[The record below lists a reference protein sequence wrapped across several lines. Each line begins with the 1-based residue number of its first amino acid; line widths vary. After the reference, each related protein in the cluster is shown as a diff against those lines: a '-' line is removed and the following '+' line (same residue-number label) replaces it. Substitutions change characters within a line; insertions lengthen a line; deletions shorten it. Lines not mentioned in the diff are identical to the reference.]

1 MLKGDMY
8 MLNISRDIHSLSDFK
23 RNTTD
28 FLEQMEKTG
37 APVVLTINGK
47 AKIVVQDA
55 ESYQRMLELLDKAET
70 VEAIRQGLSDVEEGK
85 TMSLDQFDK
94 KMRTKIRAPKK

>member
-1 MLKGDMY
+1 

-94 KMRTKIRAPKK
+94 EMRKKIRAPKK

>member
-1 MLKGDMY
+1 

-70 VEAIRQGLSDVEEGK
+70 VEAIRQGLSDVEAGK

-94 KMRTKIRAPKK
+94 EMRKKIRAPKK

>member
-1 MLKGDMY
+1 

-70 VEAIRQGLSDVEEGK
+70 VEGIRQGLSDVEAGK

-94 KMRTKIRAPKK
+94 EMRKKIRAPKK

>member
-1 MLKGDMY
+1 MY

-70 VEAIRQGLSDVEEGK
+70 VEAIRQGLSDVEAGK

-94 KMRTKIRAPKK
+94 EMRKKIRAPKK

>member
-1 MLKGDMY
+1 

-70 VEAIRQGLSDVEEGK
+70 VEAIRQGLSDVEAGK

-94 KMRTKIRAPKK
+94 EMRKKVRAPKK

>member
-1 MLKGDMY
+1 

-23 RNTTD
+23 RNTTN

-70 VEAIRQGLSDVEEGK
+70 VEAIRQGLSDVEGGK

-94 KMRTKIRAPKK
+94 EMRKKIRAPKK

>member
-1 MLKGDMY
+1 

-85 TMSLDQFDK
+85 TMSVEQFDK
-94 KMRTKIRAPKK
+94 EMRKKIRVPKK

>member
-1 MLKGDMY
+1 

-70 VEAIRQGLSDVEEGK
+70 VEAIRQGLSDVEAGK

-94 KMRTKIRAPKK
+94 EMRKKIRVPKK

>member
-1 MLKGDMY
+1 

>member
-1 MLKGDMY
+1 MY

-23 RNTTD
+23 RNTTN

-70 VEAIRQGLSDVEEGK
+70 VEAIRQGLSDVEGGK

-94 KMRTKIRAPKK
+94 EMRKKIRAPKK